1 MKITDHKLSEGIA
14 LTFRVPEGNIKH
26 PLIILCHG
34 FCGIRNVLLP
44 CFANAFT
51 EAGFATIIFD
61 YRGFGESD
69 GERGRLVPAMQT
81 EDIISVIN
89 WAEKQEC
96 IDNQR
101 IGLWGTSLGA
111 GLSWPLPAG
120 MSEQELDAC
129 LYGQFSTV
137 PVVRPESTVI
147 SEAPMVKKRPRRP
160 NFPYE
165 FKIALVEQSLQP
177 GACVAQ
183 IARENG
189 INDNLLFNW
198 RHQYRKG
205 GLLPSGKNMP
215 ALLPV
220 TLTPEPDNKIP
231 APAQEP
237 EQINTPSD
245 SLCCELVLPA
255 GTLRLK
261 GKLTPALL
269 QTLIREI
276 KGSSH

>member
-1 MKITDHKLSEGIA
+1 MEYRTWI
-14 LTFRVPEGNIKH
+14 
-26 PLIILCHG
+26 
-34 FCGIRNVLLP
+34 
-44 CFANAFT
+44 T
-51 EAGFATIIFD
+51 EALRLHFEEHLPRVVA
-61 YRGFGESD
+61 
-69 GERGRLVPAMQT
+69 GRRLGVPKSTVCSMF
-81 EDIISVIN
+81 VRFR
-89 WAEKQEC
+89 K
-96 IDNQR
+96 
-101 IGLWGTSLGA
+101 A

-120 MSEQELDAC
+120 MSERELDAR
-129 LYGQFSTV
+129 LYGSASTV
-137 PVVRPESTVI
+137 SVVLTESTVMP
-147 SEAPMVKKRPRRP
+147 EVPVVKKRPRRP

-205 GLLPSGKNMP
+205 GLLPSGKNTP
-215 ALLPV
+215 VLLPV

-231 APAQEP
+231 APVQA
-237 EQINTPSD
+237 EQINTPTD

-261 GKLTPALL
+261 GELTLALL
-269 QTLIREI
+269 QTLIREM

>member
-1 MKITDHKLSEGIA
+1 MSIIFNGHYRMKHRTWI
-14 LTFRVPEGNIKH
+14 
-26 PLIILCHG
+26 
-34 FCGIRNVLLP
+34 
-44 CFANAFT
+44 T
-51 EAGFATIIFD
+51 EALRLHFEEHLPRVVA
-61 YRGFGESD
+61 
-69 GERGRLVPAMQT
+69 GRRLGVPKSTVCSMF
-81 EDIISVIN
+81 V
-89 WAEKQEC
+89 
-96 IDNQR
+96 R
-101 IGLWGTSLGA
+101 FRRA

-147 SEAPMVKKRPRRP
+147 SEAPVVKKRPRRP

-205 GLLPSGKNMP
+205 GLLPSGSKR
-215 ALLPV
+215 LVRTVLIF
-220 TLTPEPDNKIP
+220 TES
-231 APAQEP
+231 
-237 EQINTPSD
+237 SD
-245 SLCCELVLPA
+245 QLSRATDRVPGLPA
-255 GTLRLK
+255 SPGYV
-261 GKLTPALL
+261 
-269 QTLIREI
+269 Q
-276 KGSSH
+276 

>member
-1 MKITDHKLSEGIA
+1 MSIIFNGHYRMKHRTWI
-14 LTFRVPEGNIKH
+14 
-26 PLIILCHG
+26 
-34 FCGIRNVLLP
+34 
-44 CFANAFT
+44 T
-51 EAGFATIIFD
+51 EALRLHFEEHLPRVVA
-61 YRGFGESD
+61 
-69 GERGRLVPAMQT
+69 GRRLSVPKSTVCSMF
-81 EDIISVIN
+81 V
-89 WAEKQEC
+89 
-96 IDNQR
+96 R
-101 IGLWGTSLGA
+101 FRRA

-147 SEAPMVKKRPRRP
+147 SEAPVVKKRPRRP

-231 APAQEP
+231 AP
-237 EQINTPSD
+237 
-245 SLCCELVLPA
+245 
-255 GTLRLK
+255 
-261 GKLTPALL
+261 
-269 QTLIREI
+269 
-276 KGSSH
+276 